1 MSLYSNYVFPLLLD
15 WLLDSP
21 EFGKYRR
28 RALTSA
34 SGEVLEIGFGT
45 GLNLPYYPPA
55 VKSLVVIDSQRP
67 LPGRVRRRI
76 EATRVPVEVKR
87 VDAQK
92 PLPFKDHSFDTVVT
106 TFTLCSIEDAGAALT
121 EMRRVLKPEGRYL
134 FFEHGRSDDERVAR
148 LQDRLNPVERLIAC
162 GCNLNRPIDRLIRES
177 GFELET
183 LDRFL
188 LPKTLR
194 VLADIYRGI
203 ARIARQ

>member
-1 MSLYSNYVFPLLLD
+1 MGLYSNYLFPVLLD

-21 EFGKYRR
+21 GFGKYRR
-28 RALTSA
+28 RALEPA

-55 VKSLVVIDSQRP
+55 VKRLVVIDSETP

-76 EATRVPVEVKR
+76 EAAQLPVEVMR
-87 VDAQK
+87 VDAQR
-92 PLPFKDHSFDTVVT
+92 PLPFKDHSFDTIVT
-106 TFTLCSIEDAGAALT
+106 TLTLCSIEDVSAALT

-148 LQDRLNPVERLIAC
+148 LQDRLNPVQRVIAC

-177 GFELET
+177 GFELQI
-183 LDRFL
+183 LDRFI
-188 LPKTLR
+188 LPKTTR
-194 VLADIYRGI
+194 ILADMYRGV
-203 ARIARQ
+203 ACHER

>member
-1 MSLYSNYVFPLLLD
+1 MGLYSNYVFPLLLD

-28 RALTSA
+28 RALKSA

-55 VKSLVVIDSQRP
+55 VKSLVVIDSERP
-67 LPGRVRRRI
+67 LPGRVQRRI
-76 EATRVPVEVKR
+76 EARRLPVEVKR
-87 VDAQK
+87 VDAQR
-92 PLPFKDHSFDTVVT
+92 PLPFNDNSFDTVVT

-121 EMRRVLKPEGRYL
+121 EMRRVLKPEGQYL
-134 FFEHGRSDDERVAR
+134 FFEHGRSDDEGIAR
-148 LQDRLNPVERLIAC
+148 LQDRLTSMQRVIAC

-194 VLADIYRGI
+194 ILADIYRGS
-203 ARIARQ
+203 ARVPR